1 MMSIINYY
9 KKSSLVY
16 DAIEVLICHFYL
28 LKTQSSCL
36 CPEREEPFGY
46 NLLKQVEYW

>member
-9 KKSSLVY
+9 KKNSLVY
-16 DAIEVLICHFYL
+16 VAIEVLICHFYL

-36 CPEREEPFGY
+36 CPEREEPFWLQFY
-46 NLLKQVEYW
+46 KTS